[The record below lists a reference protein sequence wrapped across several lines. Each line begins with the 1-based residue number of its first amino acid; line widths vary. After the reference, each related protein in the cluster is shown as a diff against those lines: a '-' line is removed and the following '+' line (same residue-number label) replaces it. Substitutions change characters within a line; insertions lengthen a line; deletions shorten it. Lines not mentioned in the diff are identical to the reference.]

1 MAWSAIVQAI
11 YPSPSGNGSKDA
23 VVIYSDG
30 SREIRRQYNL
40 HPEAYDTPEAVTAF
54 IQQQVDKLN
63 DFENRIDELVGQE
76 IA

>member
-30 SREIRRQYNL
+30 SREVRRQYNL
-40 HPEAYDTPEAVTAF
+40 HPEAYGTPEAVRAF
-54 IQQQVDKLN
+54 IQQQ
-63 DFENRIDELVGQE
+63 LVLLDQPE
-76 IA
+76 VVNEEESV

>member
-30 SREIRRQYNL
+30 SREIRRQYNFHL
-40 HPEAYDTPEAVTAF
+40 NNYKTPEAISAF
-54 IQQQVDKLN
+54 IQQQ
-63 DFENRIDELVGQE
+63 LVLLDQPE
-76 IA
+76 VVNEEESV